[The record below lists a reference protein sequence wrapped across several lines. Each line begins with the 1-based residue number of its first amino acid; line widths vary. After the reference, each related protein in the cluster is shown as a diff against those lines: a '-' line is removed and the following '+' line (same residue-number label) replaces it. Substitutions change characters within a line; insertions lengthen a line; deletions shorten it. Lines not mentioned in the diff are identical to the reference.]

1 MKSISE
7 LIEEMDT
14 SELDA
19 LMNCPQFKSQG
30 EYLTQLIKSNP
41 FDLGLVDKEVL

>member
-1 MKSISE
+1 MKSISK
-7 LIEEMDT
+7 LIEELDT

-19 LMNCPQFKSQG
+19 VMDSPEFKAQG

-41 FDLGLVDKEVL
+41 FDLELVDKEVL